1 MDMKMERRSRPAD
14 AKGSPANALFAAVFV
29 MFIISGLL
37 LLLLALLLYKLELT
51 EQAVRIGI
59 VVIYVISGLVGGF
72 LMGKLMREQK
82 YLWGLSAGAVYFV
95 VLIAVSAIV
104 GGGFEVDLTRAATTL
119 ILCAASGMA
128 GGMVS

>member
-1 MDMKMERRSRPAD
+1 MKMERRSRPAD

-82 YLWGLSAGAVYFV
+82 YLWGLSAGVVYFV
-95 VLIAVSAIV
+95 VLMAVSAIV
-104 GGGFEVDLTRAATTL
+104 GGGFEVDLTRAVTTL